1 MTGCNSCPTDSV
13 SQADA
18 VDPVFR
24 RILWIA
30 LIVNGGMFM
39 VEIIASQLSSSVA
52 LQADALDFFGDAA
65 NYAISLFVLGM
76 TIQVRARASLFK
88 GVTMGLFGTFVIA
101 NAIYRGFLGGTP
113 ESSIMGGVALI
124 ALIAN
129 LGVAGLLYRYR
140 AGDSNMQSI
149 WLCSRNDAIGNIAV
163 MAAAGGVLA
172 TASRWPDLAVA
183 AIIATLSLTASFK
196 IIRLALTEMKNP
208 EQIHKHK
215 DPA

>member
-1 MTGCNSCPTDSV
+1 
-13 SQADA
+13 
-18 VDPVFR
+18 
-24 RILWIA
+24 
-30 LIVNGGMFM
+30 
-39 VEIIASQLSSSVA
+39 
-52 LQADALDFFGDAA
+52 
-65 NYAISLFVLGM
+65 
-76 TIQVRARASLFK
+76 
-88 GVTMGLFGTFVIA
+88 
-101 NAIYRGFLGGTP
+101 
-113 ESSIMGGVALI
+113 MGGVALI